1 MKPNRM
7 PKMPNSKRGRP
18 FKTVFINVSI
28 RAKTLKGLHELKRVT
43 GLRSQGEVLDH
54 LIADVMSRRPK

>member
-1 MKPNRM
+1 M
-7 PKMPNSKRGRP
+7 PKMPTSKRGRP
-18 FKTVFINVSI
+18 FKTVFINVAI
-28 RAKTLKGLHELKRVT
+28 RTKTLNDLHELKKVT